1 MLTEERQQLILTLIN
16 EKEVVKIQEL
26 TDTTGASES
35 TVRRDLKE
43 LEEAGLL
50 RRVHGGAAH
59 VTRKRVEPTMI
70 EKSNRF
76 SAEKQSAAKL
86 AASFIEDNDCVF
98 IDAGTTTMA
107 IINHIQSKNIIVVTN
122 GFDHLKLLA
131 EKGIQAYSTGGKL
144 KQSTEALIGTGAV
157 HGLQQYW
164 FDKAFLGVNG
174 IHLTAGFTTPD
185 PEEAALKRE
194 ALRRATRP
202 YIVTDASKFHESTF
216 AHIADLQE
224 ATVITSKL
232 QPNVK
237 QLFQSKVEIKE
248 AGE

>member
-1 MLTEERQQLILTLIN
+1 MLTEERQQLILTQIN

-26 TDTTGASES
+26 TDATGASES

-59 VTRKRVEPTMI
+59 VTRKRVEPTMV

-76 SAEKQSAAKL
+76 SAEKHSAAKL

-122 GFDHLKLLA
+122 GFDHLKQLA

-157 HGLQQYW
+157 HGLKQYW

-194 ALRRATRP
+194 ALKRATKS
-202 YIVTDASKFHESTF
+202 YVVTDASKFYESAF
-216 AHIADLQE
+216 AHIADLNE
-224 ATVITSKL
+224 AVVVTSPL

-248 AGE
+248 ARK